1 MALKQVTN
9 VVYAMLP
16 CRDDFD
22 QALEVMRSFGEIGGV
37 NAVENGHGLL
47 EVAYYDVR
55 AAETAMEALGDVQC
69 WQAAPCGSRTV
80 RLPGAMGLDKTVV
93 GKIFDMRVDDTD
105 ENFYILEFYDIR
117 DAAHHREQAR
127 QKAQPSSKN
136 KKKQKVRPDRAD
148 EQELPTL
155 SPGTYAVLV
164 SGLPRDILTETLIQ
178 VVLEQA
184 GLHSDVLSF
193 TIRKGV
199 PTGEAVLIMS
209 SELGVQRC
217 LYHFQGCCWG
227 GQATLINANPS
238 IDANEEM
245 MRDLGDI
252 DEALLR
258 QMEAR
263 EDLERGDDWANH
275 ETFGTAALESWS
287 YEEQV
292 AANAVLPHLPLPRF
306 VSTKEPCPTSEAS
319 TDLSESDGDEQT
331 HNTCCE
337 EPLQVEPALLVA

>member
-1 MALKQVTN
+1 MASKQVTN

-16 CRDDFD
+16 CRDHFD
-22 QALEVMRSFGEIGGV
+22 HAMEVMRSFGEVGGV
-37 NAVENGHGLL
+37 NVVDNGHGLL

-55 AAETAMEALGDVQC
+55 AAEKAMEALGDVQC
-69 WQAAPCGSRTV
+69 WQAAPCGNRIV
-80 RLPGAMGLDKTVV
+80 QLPGCMGLDKGVI
-93 GKIFDMRVDDTD
+93 GKISDMRVDDTD
-105 ENFYILEFYDIR
+105 ANSYILEFYDIR
-117 DAAHHREQAR
+117 DAAHYREKAER
-127 QKAQPSSKN
+127 KAQHMPSSK
-136 KKKQKVRPDRAD
+136 K
-148 EQELPTL
+148 EQQQEQQLPTL
-155 SPGTYAVLV
+155 LPGTYAVLV
-164 SGLPRDILTETLIQ
+164 SGLPSELITETLIE
-178 VVLEQA
+178 VMLEQA
-184 GLHSDVLSF
+184 GLHLDVLSF

-199 PTGEAVLIMS
+199 PTGEAVLAMS

-238 IDANEEM
+238 VDANEEM

-263 EDLERGDDWANH
+263 EDMERGDDWANH
-275 ETFGTAALESWS
+275 ETFGPSAMDSWS

-292 AANAVLPHLPLPRF
+292 AANAALPDLPTF
-306 VSTKEPCPTSEAS
+306 VRSKEPCPTSEAS

-331 HNTCCE
+331 NNTSCCE
-337 EPLQVEPALLVA
+337 EPLQVEPALIVA